1 MTDSATITVPASAHD
16 QASTNLPTTARGW
29 GTEAADQPLKPMTFE
44 RRALRPN
51 DVAIRITHTGI
62 CHSDLHT
69 CRNDWHN
76 SRFPVV
82 PGHEIVGTV
91 TAVGPDVA
99 THKVG
104 DIVAVGCMV
113 DSCME
118 CDQCKEGWEVFC
130 EKGNVG
136 TYNGTDKQDGSLTK
150 GGYSDHIVVRD
161 HFCCKVPAGMDIA
174 RVAPL
179 LCAGITT
186 YSPLRQYGVGE
197 GSKVAVVGLGGL
209 GHMGVKLAAAM
220 GAHVTMITTT
230 ASKGDDARE
239 LGAHDVI
246 LSTDAAQMK
255 AATKRFDFI
264 LNTIPVKHDIA
275 PYLQL
280 LGRSGR
286 MVLVGMIDNVPEFHS
301 FSLLSMNRAVGGS
314 AIGGIPE
321 TQEMLDFCAE
331 HGIYPECETIRMD
344 QVNEAYERLL
354 KNDVRYRFV
363 IDMAT
368 LDQAATT

>member
-1 MTDSATITVPASAHD
+1 MT
-16 QASTNLPTTARGW
+16 TTARGW
-29 GTEAADQPLKPMTFE
+29 GTDAADQPLKPMEFE
-44 RRALRPN
+44 RRGLRAN
-51 DVAIRITHTGI
+51 DVAIDVTHAGI

-69 CRNDWHN
+69 CRNDWKN
-76 SRFPVV
+76 SRYPVV

-91 TAVGPDVA
+91 TAVGDDV
-99 THKVG
+99 TRHKVG
-104 DIVAVGCMV
+104 DTVAVGCMV

-118 CDQCKEGWEVFC
+118 CTQCKEGWEVFC

-136 TYNGTDKQDGSLTK
+136 TYNGIDKQDGSLTK
-150 GGYSDHIVVRD
+150 GGYSDHVVVRD
-161 HFCCKVPAGMDIA
+161 HFVCKVPAGMDVK

-197 GSKVAVVGLGGL
+197 GSKVGVVGLGGL
-209 GHMGVKLAAAM
+209 GHMAVKLAAAM

-230 ASKGDDARE
+230 PSKGKDARE

-246 LSTDAAQMK
+246 LSTDATQMK
-255 AATKRFDFI
+255 AARNRFDFI
-264 LNTIPVKHDIA
+264 LNTVPVPHDIQ

-286 MVLVGMIDNVPEFHS
+286 MVIVGAIGEMPQYNSWH
-301 FSLLSMNRAVGGS
+301 LLSHNRAVGGS
-314 AIGGIPE
+314 AIGGMPE

-331 HGIYPECETIRMD
+331 HGVYPECETIRMEE
-344 QVNEAYERLL
+344 VNEAYERLL

-363 IDMAT
+363 IDMAPFKAEAS
-368 LDQAATT
+368 AA

>member
-1 MTDSATITVPASAHD
+1 MAS
-16 QASTNLPTTARGW
+16 TARGW
-29 GTEAADQPLKPMTFE
+29 GTEAADRPLKPMTFE
-44 RRALRPN
+44 RRALRGN
-51 DVAIRITHTGI
+51 DVAIDITHVGI
-62 CHSDLHT
+62 CHSDLHS
-69 CRNDWHN
+69 CRNDWGGT
-76 SRFPVV
+76 RYPVV

-91 TAVGPDVA
+91 TAVGGDV
-99 THKVG
+99 TRHKV
-104 DIVAVGCMV
+104 DDTVAVGCMV

-118 CDQCKEGWEVFC
+118 CTQCKEGWEIFC
-130 EKGNVG
+130 EQGNVA
-136 TYNGTDKQDGSLTK
+136 TYNGKDRHDGSLTK

-161 HFCCKVPAGMDIA
+161 HFCCKVPAGMDRA

-220 GAHVTMITTT
+220 GAHVTIITTT
-230 ASKGDDARE
+230 QSKGKDARE

-246 LSTDAAQMK
+246 LSTDKAQMK
-255 AATKRFDFI
+255 AARNRFDFI
-264 LNTIPVKHDIA
+264 LNTIPVRHDIT
-275 PYLQL
+275 PYLDL
-280 LGRSGR
+280 LDRGGR
-286 MVLVGMIDNVPEFHS
+286 MVLVGMIDMMSEFHS
-301 FSLLSMNRAVGGS
+301 FKLFAMNRAVGGS
-314 AIGGIPE
+314 AIGGMPE

-331 HGIYPECETIRMD
+331 RNIYPECETIRLD

-363 IDMAT
+363 IDMASFKAEASV
-368 LDQAATT
+368 Q

>member
-1 MTDSATITVPASAHD
+1 MATS
-16 QASTNLPTTARGW
+16 ARGW
-29 GTEAADQPLKPMTFE
+29 GTEAADQPLKPMNFE
-44 RRALRPN
+44 RRALRAN
-51 DVAIRITHTGI
+51 DVAIDITHAGI
-62 CHSDLHT
+62 CHSDLHQ

-76 SRFPVV
+76 SRYPVV

-91 TAVGPDVA
+91 TAVGPEV
-99 THKVG
+99 TKHKVG
-104 DIVAVGCMV
+104 DTVAVGCMV

-118 CDQCKEGWEVFC
+118 CTQCKEGWEVFC
-130 EKGNVG
+130 ENGQVG
-136 TYNGTDKQDGSLTK
+136 TYNGTDKHDGSLTK

-161 HFCCKVPAGMDIA
+161 HFVCKVPAGMDVA

-230 ASKGDDARE
+230 PAKGKDARE

-246 LSTDAAQMK
+246 ISTDAAEM
-255 AATKRFDFI
+255 AAAKNRFDFI
-264 LNTIPVKHDIA
+264 LNTIPVRHDIT

-286 MVLVGMIDNVPEFHS
+286 MVLVGMIDMMPEFHS
-301 FSLLSMNRAVGGS
+301 FNLLSHNRAVGGS

-331 HGIYPECETIRMD
+331 HDVYPECEMVKMS

-363 IDMAT
+363 IDMAQFKEET
-368 LDQAATT
+368 LKSEAS

>member
-1 MTDSATITVPASAHD
+1 MT
-16 QASTNLPTTARGW
+16 TTANAW
-29 GTEAADQPLKPMTFE
+29 GTDAADAPLRPMTIE
-44 RRALRPN
+44 RRDLRPD
-51 DVAIRITHTGI
+51 DVAIRISHAGI

-69 CRNDWHN
+69 ARNDWKGT
-76 SRFPVV
+76 RYPTV

-91 TAVGPDVA
+91 TAVGGDVTKHA
-99 THKVG
+99 VG
-104 DIVAVGCMV
+104 DTVAVGCMV
-113 DSCME
+113 DSCMA
-118 CDQCKEGWEVFC
+118 CKQCHEGWEIFC
-130 EKGNVG
+130 EKGMVG
-136 TYNGTDKQDGSLTK
+136 TYNGKDKHDGSITM
-150 GGYSDHIVVRD
+150 GGYSDHILVRD
-161 HFCCKVPAGMDIA
+161 HFVCKVPAGMDVA

-186 YSPLRQYGVGE
+186 YSPLRQYGVGQ
-197 GSKVAVVGLGGL
+197 GTKVAVVGLGGL

-220 GAHVTMITTT
+220 GAEVTMITTT

-246 LSTDAAQMK
+246 LSTDRDQMK
-255 AATKRFDFI
+255 AARNRFDFI
-264 LNTIPVKHDIA
+264 LNTVPVPHDIQ

-286 MVLVGMIDNVPEFHS
+286 MVLVGAIGEMPQYNS
-301 FSLLSMNRAVGGS
+301 WNLLAMNRAVGGS
-314 AIGGIPE
+314 SIGGIPE
-321 TQEMLDFCAE
+321 TQEMLDFCAQ

-363 IDMAT
+363 IDME
-368 LDQAATT
+368 QAAATA